1 MAVEVLKKP
10 GTFYDLYERRPG
22 VDKLTTHYC
31 PGCGH
36 GNLHKIIAEALE
48 EMDLSDRTIFI
59 SPVGCS
65 VFAYYYFDV
74 GNIQVAHGR
83 APAAATGIKR
93 AHPDKIVITYQGDGD
108 LAAIGWNNIFHA
120 ANRGEHIS
128 VFFVNNAIYG
138 MTGSQMAPTTLIGQ
152 KTMTSPRGRDPR
164 NEGYPIKVC
173 EILSILEG
181 PAYIERVSLAD
192 TKSITQTR
200 KAVRKALQCQVDG
213 KGFSLVEVLSPCP
226 TGWRMEPREAKR
238 WVAEALT
245 QHFKLGVFK
254 DVISE
259 REPYFFKDTDG
270 APPLDEIRRVL
281 GWEEKEKEAPLPKV
295 SPSPENKNPLL
306 KIAGFGGQG
315 ILVLGLVLAEAGMR
329 QGYQVSWLPSYG
341 PEMRGGTANCHVILS
356 ESKVGSPLV
365 SRPTVL
371 IAQNRP
377 SLEKFE
383 PDVVPGG
390 LILYE
395 SSLIDRPPQ
404 RNDVRVLPVPAAKL
418 ADELGDTRVSNMVA
432 LGALIEYTGVVSKEA
447 IFQAI
452 PVSVPRKEF
461 CELNKKAVETGIK
474 YVRSLNK

>member
-1 MAVEVLKKP
+1 MTVEVLKKP
-10 GTFYDLYERRPG
+10 RTFYNLYERKPG
-22 VDKLTTHYC
+22 ADKVTTHYC

-36 GNLHKIIAEALE
+36 GNLHKLIAEALD
-48 EMDLSDRTIFI
+48 EMDLGDRTILI

-93 AHPDKIVITYQGDGD
+93 ARPDKIVITYQGDGD

-120 ANRGEHIS
+120 ANRGEHIT

-138 MTGSQMAPTTLIGQ
+138 MTGSQMAPTSLIGQ

-173 EILSILEG
+173 EILSVLEG
-181 PAYIERVSLAD
+181 PTYIERVSLAD
-192 TKSITQTR
+192 TKSINQTR
-200 KAVRKALQCQVDG
+200 KAVRKAIQCQVDG

-226 TGWRMEPREAKR
+226 TGWRMEPRDAKR
-238 WVAEALT
+238 WVAEVLT
-245 QHFKLGVFK
+245 QNFKLGVLK
-254 DVISE
+254 DVTSE
-259 REPYFFKDTDG
+259 REPYFFKDPDG
-270 APPLDEIRRVL
+270 APSLDEIKRVL
-281 GWEEKEKEAPLPKV
+281 GWEEEARETPLPKV
-295 SPSPENKNPLL
+295 SPSPENRNPLL

-356 ESKVGSPLV
+356 DSKVGSPLV

-432 LGALIEYTGVVSKEA
+432 LGALIEYTGVVSREA
-447 IFQAI
+447 VVQAI
-452 PVSVPRKEF
+452 PISVPRKEF
-461 CELNKKAVETGIK
+461 YDLNIKAVEMGIRH
-474 YVRSLNK
+474 VRSLKK

>member
-10 GTFYDLYERRPG
+10 STFYERYLRKPG
-22 VDKLTTHYC
+22 IDKLTTHYC

-36 GNLHKIIAEALE
+36 GNLHKLIAEAIEDMNLC
-48 EMDLSDRTIFI
+48 DRTILI

-74 GNIQVAHGR
+74 GNVQVAHGR

-152 KTMTSPRGRDPR
+152 KTMTSPKGRDPR

-173 EILSILEG
+173 EVLSVLEG
-181 PAYIERVSLAD
+181 PAYLERVSLAD
-192 TKSITQTR
+192 TKSINQTR
-200 KAVRKALQCQVDG
+200 KAIRKAIQCQVDG

-226 TGWRMEPREAKR
+226 TGWRMEPVEAKR
-238 WVAEALT
+238 WVGGTLS
-245 QHFKLGVFK
+245 QYFKPGVYK

-259 REPYFFKDTDG
+259 REPYFFKDPDG
-270 APPLDEIRRVL
+270 APPLEEMKKVL
-281 GWEEKEKEAPLPKV
+281 GWEEEKKESPLPRI
-295 SPSPENKNPLL
+295 SPSQENKNPLL

-356 ESKVGSPLV
+356 DSKVGSPLV

-395 SSLIDRPPQ
+395 SSLIDKPPQ
-404 RNDVRVLPVPAAKL
+404 RSDVRVLPVPAANL

-432 LGALIEYTGVVSKEA
+432 LGALIEYTGIVSKEA
-447 IFQAI
+447 VFQAI
-452 PVSVPRKEF
+452 PISVPRKEF
-461 CELNKKAVETGIK
+461 GELNKKAVETGIN
-474 YVRSLNK
+474 YVRSLKK